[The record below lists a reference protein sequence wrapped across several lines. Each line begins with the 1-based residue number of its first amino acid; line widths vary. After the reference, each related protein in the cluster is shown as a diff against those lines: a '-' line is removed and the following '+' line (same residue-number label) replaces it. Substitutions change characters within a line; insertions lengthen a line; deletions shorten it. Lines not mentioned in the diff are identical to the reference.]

1 MTSIDLPAP
10 KSDLA
15 PPYWVMEK
23 VEDAK
28 SRGYGFCLIY
38 VEPENHDKLCAD
50 LNKYDLAGQNIR
62 LYPAKSPDYVRQAE
76 GALDHMPVM
85 LKWADPIVVVR
96 KAPEKKVKASKK
108 AKASDKA
115 GEEAAPKKTAKKPRK
130 KAASKSGKSSKKAA

>member
-1 MTSIDLPAP
+1 MTSVNLAAP

-15 PPYWVMEK
+15 PPYWIMEK

-28 SRGYGFCLIY
+28 ARGYGFCLIY

-50 LNKYDLAGQNIR
+50 LNKYDLAGQSIR

-85 LKWADPIVVVR
+85 LKWADPIVVER
-96 KAPEKKVKASKK
+96 EAPAKKVKTSKK
-108 AKASDKA
+108 TKASDKD
-115 GEEAAPKKTAKKPRK
+115 GKEAAPKKAAKKS
-130 KAASKSGKSSKKAA
+130 ASKTAKSSKKAA